1 MKKNV
6 FIIALIAAS
15 IAPLKAQNHTSNQK
29 NYFIINT
36 VSKSTSGFQKSTT
49 QALSKSTILNN
60 PSSQTIDNNRNAGNH
75 LILAGKYMT
84 YASLSTVVS
93 TVFIYAGDPVTGL
106 LISVAA
112 VVLEFS
118 AYNQLQK
125 AGTEL
130 KKQTN

>member
-1 MKKNV
+1 
-6 FIIALIAAS
+6 
-15 IAPLKAQNHTSNQK
+15 
-29 NYFIINT
+29 
-36 VSKSTSGFQKSTT
+36 
-49 QALSKSTILNN
+49 
-60 PSSQTIDNNRNAGNH
+60 
-75 LILAGKYMT
+75 MT

-125 AGTEL
+125 AGPEL